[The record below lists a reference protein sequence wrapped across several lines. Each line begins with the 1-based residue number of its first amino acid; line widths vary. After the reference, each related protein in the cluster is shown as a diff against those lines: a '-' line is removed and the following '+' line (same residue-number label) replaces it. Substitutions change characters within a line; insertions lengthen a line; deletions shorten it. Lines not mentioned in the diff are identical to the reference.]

1 MAGRPS
7 KYETHVEPRFLEIE
21 KWLRDGLSEEQI
33 AANLDVAYSTFRT
46 YKGKYPALLA
56 VLKKGRTAQVAE
68 VENSLF
74 KAATGYMYYEEQ
86 AHKIRDE
93 DGFEKL
99 EVVTVRK
106 YKPPDVA
113 AAIFFLTNKDPDNWA
128 NNVHMVRAKLKEI
141 ELREKEMLMRN
152 F

>member
-33 AANLDVAYSTFRT
+33 AKNLNIAYSTLRV
-46 YKGKYPALLA
+46 YKDKFPALSA
-56 VLKKGRTAQVAE
+56 VFKKGRTAQIAE
-68 VENSLF
+68 VENAFF
-74 KAATGYMYYEEQ
+74 KSATGYLYEEEQ
-86 AHKIRDE
+86 AFKIRDE
-93 DGFEKL
+93 DGFEKI
-99 EVVTVRK
+99 EVVTVTK
-106 YKPPDVA
+106 YKPPETA
-113 AAIFFLTNKDPDNWA
+113 AAIFFLTNKDPENWA
-128 NNVHMVRAKLKEI
+128 NNVHMVRAKFKEI